1 MRKHLRTPLLLL
13 LFLISFSF
21 VKAQKFKTRSV
32 EACAP
37 LTANLTAASVTAGS
51 DPGLVFT
58 YWKDA
63 QATVALID
71 SNSISVTGR
80 YYIMAKQANGSNP
93 QILPVDVTIGTNP
106 DITILKPV
114 ATCSPKTIDLTT
126 TVEGYGDNPALFYY
140 FYLDQAMTKR
150 ILDPKAVVVT
160 SNTIFY
166 LQTVYTCGCHSS
178 YQIPVEVLQTAKLVL
193 CDPAPVCYPQTVN
206 LFSAISAPDAGFTY
220 TYYTDSTAKNPLIG
234 FDSVRTSGTYYIKAS
249 NTGCCPSVKA
259 VHVTV
264 NPGTPLLV
272 CEPAAVCAPITI
284 KLSTTITNYTS
295 GLDAGITYTYY
306 TDQALKHAVP
316 NPDSVS
322 KSGTYYIEAS
332 TPTCCPTV
340 KCVHLKFNEAPKLV
354 VTDLPQACVTTGVK
368 LSATIQN
375 YPEASTAY
383 AYFSDAALKIR
394 VLNPDSVKIAGTYY
408 IQATSLCGCS
418 AISPVHIQITPLAL
432 LSVADPSA
440 LCTAS
445 VTSLQAAITNYD
457 ASYTYSYYSDASL
470 STVVP
475 DPAHVSGGTYYIR
488 AASCTQT
495 ASCEACAVVKAVH
508 VSINALPALAVSDPP
523 PICVGASI
531 KLSASIY
538 SYPVSGIT
546 YSYFTDSTLKTQL
559 PDPDHIT
566 VSGKYFIQA
575 INATGCRTFKSVNV
589 LVNPLPS
596 LAVVDPAPVCG
607 TNGVNLAATIQASAA
622 TAALTYSYYSDASL
636 QIAIPPPGNV
646 TQSGTYYIKALNAGG
661 CQSVAQVH
669 VKTGLLP
676 DLAVTDPAAVCQG
689 EAVDLSSAVNKP
701 NTAYNYTYYS
711 DAALQSQVSNF
722 SAVNSTGTYYV
733 KAVNAGGCQTVATI
747 HVKINPLP
755 ILKITD
761 PADGSLT
768 TASLTSA
775 AITAGSDA
783 GLKFN
788 YFIDAGLTTPA
799 SDSNHITQSG
809 VFYILATNPVTGCVV
824 KGSVKILL
832 NTASL
837 FIPTLFTPNGDGI
850 NDTFVIKGIESY
862 PDNNLEIFNRWGNK
876 VFAENGYGLSQKNW
890 NGSGLLE
897 GTYYYVLKVRSG
909 SSTQTRSG
917 WTMILTHPIR

>member
-106 DITILKPV
+106 EITILKPV
-114 ATCSPKTIDLTT
+114 ATCSPETIDLTT

-140 FYLDQAMTKR
+140 FYLDQEMTKR

-249 NTGCCPSVKA
+249 NTGCCPSVRA
-259 VHVTV
+259 VHVTI

-272 CEPAAVCAPITI
+272 NDPAAVCTPMTI
-284 KLSTTITNYTS
+284 RLSSTITNYTS
-295 GLDAGITYTYY
+295 GLNAGITYTYY
-306 TDQALKHAVP
+306 TDQDLKHAVT
-316 NPDSVS
+316 NSDSVS
-322 KSGTYYIEAS
+322 KSGTYYIEAT
-332 TPTCCPTV
+332 TPACCPTV
-340 KCVHLKFNEAPKLV
+340 KCVHLKFNDAPTLV
-354 VTDLPQACVTTGVK
+354 VTDPPQACVRTGVK

-383 AYFSDAALKIR
+383 AYFSDAALKIC

-408 IQATSLCGCS
+408 IQATSSSGCS
-418 AISPVHIQITPLAL
+418 AVSPVHIQITPLAL

-440 LCTAS
+440 LCTTS
-445 VTSLQAAITNYD
+445 VTSLRAAITNFD

-470 STVVP
+470 STVIP
-475 DPAHVSGGTYYIR
+475 EPAHISRGGTYYIK

-508 VSINALPALAVSDPP
+508 VSINALP
-523 PICVGASI
+523 
-531 KLSASIY
+531 
-538 SYPVSGIT
+538 
-546 YSYFTDSTLKTQL
+546 
-559 PDPDHIT
+559 
-566 VSGKYFIQA
+566 
-575 INATGCRTFKSVNV
+575 
-589 LVNPLPS
+589 
-596 LAVVDPAPVCG
+596 
-607 TNGVNLAATIQASAA
+607 
-622 TAALTYSYYSDASL
+622 
-636 QIAIPPPGNV
+636 
-646 TQSGTYYIKALNAGG
+646 
-661 CQSVAQVH
+661 
-669 VKTGLLP
+669 
-676 DLAVTDPAAVCQG
+676 DLMVTDPAAVCQG
-689 EAVDLSSAVNKP
+689 EAVDLSSSVNKL

-722 SAVNSTGTYYV
+722 NAVGSTGTYYV

-755 ILKITD
+755 VLKITD

-783 GLKFN
+783 GLRFN
-788 YFIDAGLTTPA
+788 YFTDAGLTTPL
-799 SDSNHITQSG
+799 SDPDHVTQSG
-809 VFYILATNPVTGCVV
+809 VFYILATNPVTGCVI

-876 VFAENGYGLSQKNW
+876 VFAANGYGLSQKNW

-909 SSTQTRSG
+909 SSYQTRSG
-917 WTMILTHPIR
+917 WTMILKHPIQ

>member
-51 DPGLVFT
+51 DPGLIFT

-106 DITILKPV
+106 EITILKPV
-114 ATCSPKTIDLTT
+114 ATCSPETIDLTT

-140 FYLDQAMTKR
+140 FYLDQEMTKR

-249 NTGCCPSVKA
+249 NTGCCPSVRA
-259 VHVTV
+259 VHVTI

-272 CEPAAVCAPITI
+272 NDPAAVCTPMTI
-284 KLSTTITNYTS
+284 RLSSTITNYTS
-295 GLDAGITYTYY
+295 GLNAGITYTYY
-306 TDQALKHAVP
+306 TDQDLKHAVT
-316 NPDSVS
+316 NSDSVS
-322 KSGTYYIEAS
+322 KSGTYYIEAT
-332 TPTCCPTV
+332 TPACCPTV
-340 KCVHLKFNEAPKLV
+340 KCVHLKFNDAPTLV
-354 VTDLPQACVTTGVK
+354 VTDPPQACVRTGVK

-418 AISPVHIQITPLAL
+418 AISPVHIRITPLAL

-445 VTSLQAAITNYD
+445 VTSLRAAITNYD

-475 DPAHVSGGTYYIR
+475 DPAHVSRAGTYYIK

-508 VSINALPALAVSDPP
+508 VSINALP
-523 PICVGASI
+523 
-531 KLSASIY
+531 
-538 SYPVSGIT
+538 
-546 YSYFTDSTLKTQL
+546 
-559 PDPDHIT
+559 
-566 VSGKYFIQA
+566 
-575 INATGCRTFKSVNV
+575 
-589 LVNPLPS
+589 
-596 LAVVDPAPVCG
+596 
-607 TNGVNLAATIQASAA
+607 
-622 TAALTYSYYSDASL
+622 
-636 QIAIPPPGNV
+636 
-646 TQSGTYYIKALNAGG
+646 
-661 CQSVAQVH
+661 
-669 VKTGLLP
+669 
-676 DLAVTDPAAVCQG
+676 DLMVTDPAAVCQG
-689 EAVDLSSAVNKP
+689 EAVDLSSSVNKL

-722 SAVNSTGTYYV
+722 NAVGSTGTYYV

-755 ILKITD
+755 VLKITD

-783 GLKFN
+783 GLRFN
-788 YFIDAGLTTPA
+788 YFTDAGLTTPL
-799 SDSNHITQSG
+799 SDPDHVTQSG
-809 VFYILATNPVTGCVV
+809 VFYILATNPVTGCVI

-876 VFAENGYGLSQKNW
+876 VFAANGYGLSQKNW

-909 SSTQTRSG
+909 SSYQTRSG
-917 WTMILTHPIR
+917 WTMILKHPIQ